1 MLFSL
6 FLDRAAGTY
15 DREVQPPGP
24 EFTAALMR
32 HRWPGNVRELKNL
45 AERYALS
52 SRPEELAL
60 TGLFSSAGK
69 GPDSASAPLSEQ
81 VQHFERQII
90 KDAIKRH
97 QGDMKAVMEEL
108 GLPRRT
114 LNEKMAKFGL
124 SRNSNPAA

>member
-1 MLFSL
+1 MSSKPNQPASQLSRRQ
-6 FLDRAAGTY
+6 FL
-15 DREVQPPGP
+15 
-24 EFTAALMR
+24 AALMR
-32 HRWPGNVRELKNL
+32 HRWPGNVRELRNL

-52 SRPEELAL
+52 SRPEDLPLPGLAPEE
-60 TGLFSSAGK
+60 TK
-69 GPDSASAPLSEQ
+69 GEGGAVAPLAEQ

-124 SRNSNPAA
+124 SRHLNPNL